1 MNNYQSSISFLLVIK
16 LQRWREKNSIKQ
28 LDQMTLVTSVPPLI
42 KLNTISIVILV
53 AVVHCMQLECF
64 QLNTLSGHVPRTLTI
79 QSKSR
84 TTRKKR
90 AHTRALIEWSK
101 NSWKI
106 LVQLMTM
113 VAVAAVVAMAM
124 TMACVTRL
132 VEHIK
137 IEIL

>member
-1 MNNYQSSISFLLVIK
+1 MDLD
-16 LQRWREKNSIKQ
+16 NSIK
-28 LDQMTLVTSVPPLI
+28 
-42 KLNTISIVILV
+42 ISNNEKKN
-53 AVVHCMQLECF
+53 VH
-64 QLNTLSGHVPRTLTI
+64 T
-79 QSKSR
+79 
-84 TTRKKR
+84 
-90 AHTRALIEWSK
+90 HTRALMEWSK